1 MKVAIA
7 LGAGTY
13 AKNVVEKFERVFGA
27 VIPTAKCPLA
37 SDYHPE
43 LDESPPLSPKI
54 VSLYRGLIGSMNWM
68 ITIGRYDI
76 ASAPPARFNV
86 SPREGHLAGV
96 KRIFGYINRV
106 V

>member
-43 LDESPPLSPKI
+43 LDESPLLSPKD
-54 VSLYRGLIGSMNWM
+54 VSL
-68 ITIGRYDI
+68 
-76 ASAPPARFNV
+76 
-86 SPREGHLAGV
+86 
-96 KRIFGYINRV
+96 
-106 V
+106 